1 MKETDGELM
10 AETDDAPLVERVTER
25 LITAVA
31 VGEFLPGTRLP
42 PERDLSPLLGVGRTT
57 VRAAL
62 DDLSTR
68 GLIERRR
75 GRAGGTFVVE
85 DWPASVVV
93 GVDRWFAERWD
104 DLVDACTA
112 SSLLHASLARLAA
125 ERRTDADI
133 STMRE
138 RLAAFHSAESGDAKQ
153 RADSLLHLSI
163 IDAAHNTALRD
174 ILLDHERHLSLSAP
188 AHPWGDRESHRRMES
203 RAGREHDAIVT
214 AIAAASPDEAADLA
228 RRHVQIDLE
237 LFAEAREFARRR
249 AADAAS

>member
-1 MKETDGELM
+1 M
-10 AETDDAPLVERVTER
+10 ADTDDASLVERVTDR

-42 PERDLSPLLGVGRTT
+42 AERDLSPLLGVGRTT

-75 GRAGGTFVVE
+75 GRSGGTFVAE
-85 DWPASVVV
+85 DWPDSIVV
-93 GVDRWFAERWD
+93 GVDRWFEERWS

-112 SSLLHASLARLAA
+112 SSMLHSSLARLAA

-133 STMRE
+133 AAMRG
-138 RLAAFHSAESGDAKQ
+138 RLDDFHAAESGDPKQ
-153 RADSLLHLSI
+153 RADSLLHLAI

-174 ILLDHERHLSLSAP
+174 ILLEHERHLSLSAP
-188 AHPWGDRESHRRMES
+188 AHPWGDRGSHLRMET
-203 RAGREHDAIVT
+203 RAAREHDAIVD
-214 AIAAASPDEAADLA
+214 AIVQATPDEAAELA

-237 LFAEAREFARRR
+237 LFTEAREFARRR
-249 AADAAS
+249 AAEAAAG

>member
-1 MKETDGELM
+1 MTD
-10 AETDDAPLVERVTER
+10 TDDASLVERVTER

-62 DDLSTR
+62 DDLSAR

-75 GRAGGTFVVE
+75 GRAGGTFVAE
-85 DWPASVVV
+85 EWPASVVV

-104 DLVDACTA
+104 EIVDACTA
-112 SSLLHASLARLAA
+112 SSLLHSSIARLAA

-133 STMRE
+133 VAMRD
-138 RLAAFHSAESGDAKQ
+138 RLAAFHAAESGDAKQ
-153 RADSLLHLSI
+153 RADSLLHLAI
-163 IDAAHNTALRD
+163 IDSAHNAALRD
-174 ILLDHERHLSLSAP
+174 IVLGHESRLSLSAP

-203 RAGREHDAIVT
+203 RAAREHDAIVE
-214 AIAAASPDEAADLA
+214 AIVSASPDAAADLA
-228 RRHVQIDLE
+228 RRHVGIDLE
-237 LFAEAREFARRR
+237 LFTEAREFARRR
-249 AADAAS
+249 AEAAAG

>member
-1 MKETDGELM
+1 M
-10 AETDDAPLVERVTER
+10 
-25 LITAVA
+25 
-31 VGEFLPGTRLP
+31 
-42 PERDLSPLLGVGRTT
+42 
-57 VRAAL
+57 RAAL

-75 GRAGGTFVVE
+75 GRSGGTFVAQH
-85 DWPASVVV
+85 WPDSVVV
-93 GVDRWFAERWD
+93 GVDRWFEERWS

-112 SSLLHASLARLAA
+112 SSMLHSSLARLAA

-133 STMRE
+133 ATMRD
-138 RLAAFHSAESGDAKQ
+138 RLAAFHAAPSGDPKQ

-174 ILLDHERHLSLSAP
+174 ILLEHERHLSLSAP

-203 RAGREHDAIVT
+203 RAAREHDAIVDAIVT
-214 AIAAASPDEAADLA
+214 AAPDEAAELA

-237 LFAEAREFARRR
+237 LFTEAREFARRR
-249 AADAAS
+249 AAQAAAG

>member
-1 MKETDGELM
+1 M
-10 AETDDAPLVERVTER
+10 ADTDDASLVERVTER

-42 PERDLSPLLGVGRTT
+42 AERDLSPLLGVGRTT

-62 DDLSTR
+62 DELSTR

-75 GRAGGTFVVE
+75 GRGGGTFVAE
-85 DWPASVVV
+85 EWPASIVV

-104 DLVDACTA
+104 DLVDSCTA
-112 SSLLHASLARLAA
+112 SSMLHASLARLAA
-125 ERRTDADI
+125 ERRTDAD
-133 STMRE
+133 
-138 RLAAFHSAESGDAKQ
+138 LAAIRGHLTGFHAAESGDPKQ

-174 ILLDHERHLSLSAP
+174 ILLEHERHLSLSAP

-203 RAGREHDAIVT
+203 RAAREHDAIVA
-214 AIAAASPDEAADLA
+214 AIAAATPDEAAELA

-237 LFAEAREFARRR
+237 LFAEAREIARRR
-249 AADAAS
+249 AAAAAG

>member
-1 MKETDGELM
+1 M
-10 AETDDAPLVERVTER
+10 ADTDDASLVERVTER

-42 PERDLSPLLGVGRTT
+42 AERDLSPLLGVGRTT

-75 GRAGGTFVVE
+75 GRAGGTFVAE
-85 DWPASVVV
+85 DWPDAVVV

-104 DLVDACTA
+104 DLVDSCTA
-112 SSLLHASLARLAA
+112 SSMLHASLARLAA
-125 ERRTDADI
+125 ERRTDADLATI
-133 STMRE
+133 RE
-138 RLAAFHSAESGDAKQ
+138 RLAGFHAAESGDPKQ

-174 ILLDHERHLSLSAP
+174 ILLEHERHLSLSAP

-203 RAGREHDAIVT
+203 RAAREHDAIV
-214 AIAAASPDEAADLA
+214 AAVAAATPDEAAELA

-237 LFAEAREFARRR
+237 LFTEAREIARRR
-249 AADAAS
+249 AAAAAG

>member
-1 MKETDGELM
+1 M
-10 AETDDAPLVERVTER
+10 AETDDASLVERVTER

-42 PERDLSPLLGVGRTT
+42 AERDLSPLLGVGRTT
-57 VRAAL
+57 VRASL

-75 GRAGGTFVVE
+75 GRGGGTFVAE
-85 DWPASVVV
+85 HWPDSVVV
-93 GVDRWFAERWD
+93 GVDRWFEERWS

-112 SSLLHASLARLAA
+112 SSMLHSSLARLAA
-125 ERRTDADI
+125 ERRTDADVAL
-133 STMRE
+133 MRD
-138 RLAAFHSAESGDAKQ
+138 RLADFHAAPSGDPKQ

-174 ILLDHERHLSLSAP
+174 ILLEHERHLSLSAP
-188 AHPWGDRESHRRMES
+188 AHPWGDRASHRRMES
-203 RAGREHDAIVT
+203 RAAREHDAIVDAIVT
-214 AIAAASPDEAADLA
+214 AAPDEAAELA

-237 LFAEAREFARRR
+237 LFTEAREFARRR
-249 AADAAS
+249 AAAARD

>member
-1 MKETDGELM
+1 M
-10 AETDDAPLVERVTER
+10 AETDDASLVERVTER

-42 PERDLSPLLGVGRTT
+42 AERDLSPLLGVGRTT

-75 GRAGGTFVVE
+75 GRSGGTFVAE
-85 DWPASVVV
+85 QWPDSVVV
-93 GVDRWFAERWD
+93 GVDRWFEQRWS

-112 SSLLHASLARLAA
+112 SSMLHASLARLAA

-133 STMRE
+133 AILRE
-138 RLAAFHSAESGDAKQ
+138 RLGAFHAAESGDPKQ

-203 RAGREHDAIVT
+203 RAAREHDAIVDAIVT
-214 AIAAASPDEAADLA
+214 AAPDEAAELA

-237 LFAEAREFARRR
+237 LFAEARAFARRR
-249 AADAAS
+249 AAAARD

>member
-1 MKETDGELM
+1 M
-10 AETDDAPLVERVTER
+10 ADTDDASLVERVTER

-42 PERDLSPLLGVGRTT
+42 AERDLSPLLGVGRTT

-75 GRAGGTFVVE
+75 GRGGGTFVAE
-85 DWPASVVV
+85 DWPASIVV
-93 GVDRWFAERWD
+93 GVDRWFEERWS

-112 SSLLHASLARLAA
+112 SSMLHSSLARLAA
-125 ERRTDADI
+125 ERRTDADVAL
-133 STMRE
+133 MRD
-138 RLAAFHSAESGDAKQ
+138 RLADFHAAPSGDPKQ

-174 ILLDHERHLSLSAP
+174 ILLQHERHLSLSAP
-188 AHPWGDRESHRRMES
+188 AHPWGDRASHRRMES
-203 RAGREHDAIVT
+203 RAAREHDAIVDAIVT
-214 AIAAASPDEAADLA
+214 AAPDEAAELA

-237 LFAEAREFARRR
+237 LFTEAREFARRR
-249 AADAAS
+249 AAAARD

>member
-1 MKETDGELM
+1 M
-10 AETDDAPLVERVTER
+10 ADTDDASLVERVTER

-42 PERDLSPLLGVGRTT
+42 AERDLSPLLGVGRTT

-62 DDLSTR
+62 DELSTR

-75 GRAGGTFVVE
+75 GRGGGTFVAE
-85 DWPASVVV
+85 EWPDAVVV

-104 DLVDACTA
+104 DLVDSCTA
-112 SSLLHASLARLAA
+112 SSMLHASLARLAA
-125 ERRTDADI
+125 ERRTDAD
-133 STMRE
+133 
-138 RLAAFHSAESGDAKQ
+138 LAAIRGHLAGFHAAESGDPKQ

-174 ILLDHERHLSLSAP
+174 ILLEHERHLSLSAP

-203 RAGREHDAIVT
+203 RAAREHDAIVA
-214 AIAAASPDEAADLA
+214 AIAAATPDEAAELA

-237 LFAEAREFARRR
+237 LFAEAREIARRR
-249 AADAAS
+249 AAAAAG

>member
-1 MKETDGELM
+1 M
-10 AETDDAPLVERVTER
+10 ADTDDASLVERVTDR

-42 PERDLSPLLGVGRTT
+42 AERDLSPLLGVGRTT

-75 GRAGGTFVVE
+75 GRSGGTFVAE
-85 DWPASVVV
+85 DWPASIVV
-93 GVDRWFAERWD
+93 GVDRWFEERWS

-112 SSLLHASLARLAA
+112 SSMLHSSLARLAA

-133 STMRE
+133 AAMRG
-138 RLAAFHSAESGDAKQ
+138 RLDDFHAAESGDPKQ
-153 RADSLLHLSI
+153 RADSLLHLAI

-174 ILLDHERHLSLSAP
+174 ILLEHERHLSLSAP
-188 AHPWGDRESHRRMES
+188 AHPWGDRGSHLRMET
-203 RAGREHDAIVT
+203 RAAREHDAIVD
-214 AIAAASPDEAADLA
+214 AIVQATPDEAAELA

-237 LFAEAREFARRR
+237 LFTEAREFARRR
-249 AADAAS
+249 AAEAAAG

>member
-1 MKETDGELM
+1 M
-10 AETDDAPLVERVTER
+10 ADTDDASLVERVTDR

-42 PERDLSPLLGVGRTT
+42 AERNLSPLLGVGRTT

-75 GRAGGTFVVE
+75 GRSGGTFVAE
-85 DWPASVVV
+85 DWPDSIVV
-93 GVDRWFAERWD
+93 GVDRWFEERWS

-112 SSLLHASLARLAA
+112 SSMLHSSLARLAA

-133 STMRE
+133 AAMRG
-138 RLAAFHSAESGDAKQ
+138 RLDDFHAAESGDPKQ
-153 RADSLLHLSI
+153 RADSLLHLAI

-174 ILLDHERHLSLSAP
+174 ILLEHERHLSLSAP
-188 AHPWGDRESHRRMES
+188 AHPWGDRGSHLRMET
-203 RAGREHDAIVT
+203 RAAREHDAIVD
-214 AIAAASPDEAADLA
+214 AIVQATPDEAAELA

-237 LFAEAREFARRR
+237 LFTEAREFARRR
-249 AADAAS
+249 AAEAAAG

>member
-1 MKETDGELM
+1 M
-10 AETDDAPLVERVTER
+10 AETDDASLVERVTER

-42 PERDLSPLLGVGRTT
+42 AERDLSPLLGVGRTT

-75 GRAGGTFVVE
+75 GRSGGTFVAQH
-85 DWPASVVV
+85 WPDSVVV
-93 GVDRWFAERWD
+93 GVDRWFEERWS

-112 SSLLHASLARLAA
+112 SSMLHSSLARLAA

-133 STMRE
+133 STMRD
-138 RLAAFHSAESGDAKQ
+138 RLAAFHAAPSGDPKQ

-174 ILLDHERHLSLSAP
+174 ILLEHERHLSLSAP

-203 RAGREHDAIVT
+203 RAAREHDAIVDAIVT
-214 AIAAASPDEAADLA
+214 AAPDEAAELA

-237 LFAEAREFARRR
+237 LFTEAREFARRR
-249 AADAAS
+249 AAQAAAG

>member
-1 MKETDGELM
+1 M
-10 AETDDAPLVERVTER
+10 AETDDASLVERVTER

-42 PERDLSPLLGVGRTT
+42 AERDLSPLLGVGRTT

-75 GRAGGTFVVE
+75 GRGGGTFVAE
-85 DWPASVVV
+85 HWPDSVVV
-93 GVDRWFAERWD
+93 GVDRWFEERWS

-112 SSLLHASLARLAA
+112 SSMLHSSLARLAA
-125 ERRTDADI
+125 ERRTDADVAL
-133 STMRE
+133 MRD
-138 RLAAFHSAESGDAKQ
+138 RLADFHAAPSGDPKQ

-174 ILLDHERHLSLSAP
+174 ILLEHERHLSLSAP
-188 AHPWGDRESHRRMES
+188 AHPWGDRASHRRMES
-203 RAGREHDAIVT
+203 RAAREHDAIVDAIVT
-214 AIAAASPDEAADLA
+214 AAPDEAAELA

-237 LFAEAREFARRR
+237 LFTEAREFARRR
-249 AADAAS
+249 AAAARD

>member
-1 MKETDGELM
+1 M

-42 PERDLSPLLGVGRTT
+42 AERDLSPLLGVGRTT

-75 GRAGGTFVVE
+75 GRGGGTFVAQE
-85 DWPASVVV
+85 WPDSVVV
-93 GVDRWFAERWD
+93 GVDRWFEERWS

-112 SSLLHASLARLAA
+112 SSLLHSSLARLAA
-125 ERRTDADI
+125 ERRTDADLAM
-133 STMRE
+133 MRE
-138 RLAAFHSAESGDAKQ
+138 RLAAFHAAPSGDPKQ
-153 RADSLLHLSI
+153 RADSLLHLAI
-163 IDAAHNTALRD
+163 IDAAHNTALRE
-174 ILLDHERHLSLSAP
+174 ILLEHERHLSLSAP
-188 AHPWGDRESHRRMES
+188 AHPWGDRESHRGMES
-203 RAGREHDAIVT
+203 RAAREHDAIVA
-214 AIAAASPDEAADLA
+214 AIVAASPDEAAELA

-249 AADAAS
+249 AAAAARA

>member
-1 MKETDGELM
+1 M
-10 AETDDAPLVERVTER
+10 ADTDDASLVERVTER

-42 PERDLSPLLGVGRTT
+42 AERDLSPLLGVGRTT

-62 DDLSTR
+62 DELSTR

-75 GRAGGTFVVE
+75 GRAGGTFVAE
-85 DWPASVVV
+85 EWPGAVVV

-104 DLVDACTA
+104 DLVDSCTA
-112 SSLLHASLARLAA
+112 SSMLHASLARLAA
-125 ERRTDADI
+125 ERRTDAD
-133 STMRE
+133 
-138 RLAAFHSAESGDAKQ
+138 LAAIRENLAGFHTAESGDPKQ

-163 IDAAHNTALRD
+163 IDAAHNAALRD
-174 ILLDHERHLSLSAP
+174 ILLEHERHLSLSAP

-203 RAGREHDAIVT
+203 RAAREHDAIVA
-214 AIAAASPDEAADLA
+214 AIAAATPDEAAELA

-237 LFAEAREFARRR
+237 LFAEARKIARRR
-249 AADAAS
+249 AAAAAG